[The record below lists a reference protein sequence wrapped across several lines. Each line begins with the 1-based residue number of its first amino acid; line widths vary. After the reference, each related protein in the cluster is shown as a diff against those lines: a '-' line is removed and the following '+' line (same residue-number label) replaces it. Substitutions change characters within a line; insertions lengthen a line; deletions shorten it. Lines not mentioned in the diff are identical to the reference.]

1 MDSESILE
9 WFEMVGSR
17 FSKGISKDDLIELVS
32 SLKLESIKVS
42 NEASSSEKSDL
53 ISFLV
58 RTNRFPI
65 CFGVT
70 LKRKAI

>member
-17 FSKGISKDDLIELVS
+17 FSKGISNDDLIEFAS
-32 SLKLESIKVS
+32 SLKLESTKVS
-42 NEASSSEKSDL
+42 NEDSPSENSDL

-70 LKRKAI
+70 LKRIAI